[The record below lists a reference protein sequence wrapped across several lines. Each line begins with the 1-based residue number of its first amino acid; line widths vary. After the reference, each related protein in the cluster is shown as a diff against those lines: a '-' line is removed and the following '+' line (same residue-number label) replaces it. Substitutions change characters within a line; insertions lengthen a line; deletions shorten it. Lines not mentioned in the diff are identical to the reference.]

1 MSDKYEN
8 TSISLGLTAD
18 FTGKSIDDM
27 NGRISL
33 DSLQLNAPDERG
45 CFLDNLTITAGQV
58 SGEKELRINSSFMT
72 AVIRG
77 DYSYHT
83 IPASVVKTVQR
94 YIPSLLTIKDNMPE
108 PHNNFQFDICLEN
121 TEVLSKLFQIPLE
134 LYLPASLKDILT
146 MARRSCT

>member
-1 MSDKYEN
+1 
-8 TSISLGLTAD
+8 
-18 FTGKSIDDM
+18 
-27 NGRISL
+27 
-33 DSLQLNAPDERG
+33 
-45 CFLDNLTITAGQV
+45 
-58 SGEKELRINSSFMT
+58 MT

-121 TEVLSKLFQIPLE
+121 AEVLSKLFQIPLE
-134 LYLPASLKDILT
+134 LYLPASLKGYFNDGEEKLHVEGHFRNSDTMEHVMIRAFYFVRILLT
-146 MARRSCT
+146 GSNVHCEAVC

>member
-1 MSDKYEN
+1 
-8 TSISLGLTAD
+8 
-18 FTGKSIDDM
+18 
-27 NGRISL
+27 
-33 DSLQLNAPDERG
+33 
-45 CFLDNLTITAGQV
+45 
-58 SGEKELRINSSFMT
+58 MT

-83 IPASVVKTVQR
+83 IPTSVVKTVQR